1 MCRDSWGCKESDMTE
16 QLNKKVSTVAG
27 LLNIPTQAETQRGEV
42 TYPEPHS
49 GGG

>member
-1 MCRDSWGCKESDMTE
+1 MNQDLGPR
-16 QLNKKVSTVAG
+16 QLSPDPDWVEKVSTVVG
-27 LLNIPTQAETQRGEV
+27 PLNIPTQAETQRGEV